1 MKKTMVTISVAGM
14 VSFAWVKIGSAVA
27 YAPIEF
33 KSVTSA
39 GFDLPRMLLAQ
50 HHDSGGGDDNEPS
63 EPFVSISK
71 DRTDQLLQDIQSVND
86 ICRSEIVIPEFR
98 ISCLETGFRRIA
110 DRLPSNGDYS
120 QARGILNDL
129 ARQLRGI
136 QRANDDPNAERG
148 PRLRMPGSEV
158 VVGPL
163 DAILSQNV
171 PAAADQARNV
181 IAETQTRLL
190 RSAENSARRQVAYQ
204 QIASVLD
211 SSKFLL
217 RS

>member
-14 VSFAWVKIGSAVA
+14 VSFAWANIGSAVA
-27 YAPIEF
+27 HAPIEF

-86 ICRSEIVIPEFR
+86 ICQSEIVIPEFR

-129 ARQLRGI
+129 AGQLRGI

>member
-14 VSFAWVKIGSAVA
+14 VSFAWANIGSAVA
-27 YAPIEF
+27 HAPIEF

-50 HHDSGGGDDNEPS
+50 HHGSGGGDDNVPS
-63 EPFVSISK
+63 EPFVPISN
-71 DRTDQLLQDIQSVND
+71 DRTFQLLQDIQSVND
-86 ICRSEIVIPEFR
+86 ICQSEIVIPEFR

-129 ARQLRGI
+129 AGQLRGI